1 MSHTLSVVKF
11 EIKSG
16 RYFWNKAVLLGLGL
30 YLGFLYETS
39 ANKSIDNKTLS
50 FCFSV
55 KIIMDRDTGR
65 PKGFAFLTFENS
77 GDAQKAIDNLNDT
90 VSFNSLGMSWST
102 KNNLVS
108 PI

>member
-1 MSHTLSVVKF
+1 M
-11 EIKSG
+11 
-16 RYFWNKAVLLGLGL
+16 
-30 YLGFLYETS
+30 GFLYETS

-90 VSFNSLGMSWST
+90 VSFNSLGMS
-102 KNNLVS
+102 
-108 PI
+108 